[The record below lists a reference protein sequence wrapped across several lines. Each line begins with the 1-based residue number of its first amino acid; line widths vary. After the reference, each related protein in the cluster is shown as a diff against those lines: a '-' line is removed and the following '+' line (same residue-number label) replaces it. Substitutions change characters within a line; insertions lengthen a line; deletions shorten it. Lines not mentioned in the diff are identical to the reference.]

1 MDIFWV
7 LPNEKSNYEKI
18 SKWISLK
25 IYEEGRDL
33 NLYSWF
39 ESKVNSAMYFYKI
52 NNTLIMVTGNEMIF
66 FNLFEYRFFI

>member
-7 LPNEKSNYEKI
+7 LPNGKSNYEKI

-52 NNTLIMVTGNEMIF
+52 NNFNNGDRQRNDF
-66 FNLFEYRFFI
+66 FQPL